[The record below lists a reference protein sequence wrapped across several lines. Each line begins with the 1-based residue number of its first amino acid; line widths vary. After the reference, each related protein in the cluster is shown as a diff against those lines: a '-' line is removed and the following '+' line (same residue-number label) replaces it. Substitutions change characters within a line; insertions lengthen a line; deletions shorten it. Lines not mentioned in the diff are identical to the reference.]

1 MKSFN
6 ITDSFFEDLG
16 NEISHTNQQLLD
28 SMGGKDDFLCSV
40 ECFKIVFSENL
51 LDDVK
56 FSYKSSGQSLFKARH
71 ADIILRDML
80 EQVIEFIYHMKHT
93 ELITDYMGFNIDTT
107 KLNTCNPIEGIRKL
121 GSKRFSGGRKSVSE
135 MAQNIDEKRSSQN
148 DISLYELYQILSE
161 KCHNSYFFTN
171 LDDCE
176 EIETGKKPLALTEE
190 QVKCIEKIVG
200 RFMETYRR

>member
-1 MKSFN
+1 MESFN
-6 ITDSFFEDLG
+6 IIDSFLEDLG
-16 NEISHTNQQLLD
+16 NELSHTNQQLLD
-28 SMGGKDDFLCSV
+28 STRRKDDFLCSV
-40 ECFKIVFSENL
+40 EFFKIVFSENL
-51 LDDVK
+51 FADVK
-56 FSYKSSGQSLFKARH
+56 FLYKSSGQSLFKARH

-135 MAQNIDEKRSSQN
+135 MAQDIDEKRSSQN
-148 DISLYELYQILSE
+148 DISLYEIYQILSE

-171 LDDCE
+171 LDDVE
-176 EIETGKKPLALTEE
+176 EVETGQKPLTLTEE
-190 QVKCIEKIVG
+190 QALYIVIIVG
-200 RFMETYRR
+200 RFMETYRQ